1 MIHKYNIDELNLPD
15 RSIKA
20 LPGFKNEDISQPQGF
35 YQTSSG
41 TAYGHGEKLN
51 AMGETKKFEGHVT
64 NQGGLR

>member
-20 LPGFKNEDISQPQGF
+20 MPGFKNDDIGQPQGI

-41 TAYGHGEKLN
+41 AAYGHASKLN
-51 AMGETKKFEGHVT
+51 AMGETKKFEGHVS